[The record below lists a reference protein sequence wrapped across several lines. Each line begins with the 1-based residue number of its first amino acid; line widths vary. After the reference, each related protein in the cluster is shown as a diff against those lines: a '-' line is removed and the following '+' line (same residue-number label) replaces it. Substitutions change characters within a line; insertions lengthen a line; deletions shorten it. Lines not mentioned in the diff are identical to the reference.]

1 MSNLRVSGQ
10 IENLL
15 VARNLRGMQTVQKAL
30 LPGYYLRAAELVQE
44 AIKAATGTASK
55 TVLIGTGFPVDD
67 TFETD
72 GPLGA
77 IALYRAIESMGA
89 RPVIVAG
96 SPLADKIA
104 DDFTVHKISV
114 GEVRHGEAEQA
125 LVKLKPCLIISIE
138 RPGITADGKYRNMRG
153 EDISNRCANFD
164 QFIHQANCPTIA
176 IGDGGNEIGMGNV
189 INTLADMDIKPSTTG
204 CDELLIA
211 DVSNW
216 AAHGLIAML
225 SILTQRDML
234 ADWDNIA
241 ILNYL
246 SERGSVDGISRKNT
260 LTEDGLS
267 SSISEQLV
275 TDLRKIAGFC

>member
-1 MSNLRVSGQ
+1 MSNLCVSGQ

-30 LPGYYLRAAELVQE
+30 LSGYYLRAAELVQE
-44 AIKAATGTASK
+44 AIKAASDTASK

-114 GEVRHGEAEQA
+114 GEVRHGEAEHA

-153 EDISNRCANFD
+153 EDISDRCANFD
-164 QFIHQANCPTIA
+164 QFIHQASCPTIA